1 MSTATS
7 PPQAEH
13 AKDLASLGYKQEL
26 RRELGP
32 FASFASGFSF
42 VSILTTVF
50 QLFALG
56 FALGGAAYFW
66 TWPIVFIGQFCVALC
81 FAELAARYPIA
92 GAVYQWS
99 RRVSTDPIGWMA
111 GWLMMLGYIISVA
124 ALAIA
129 MQAVLP
135 VIWGGF
141 QIIGTETAPT
151 SPDGAKN
158 AILLGSI
165 TIAICAVI
173 ASMGVT
179 KLSLLTRIGVTIE
192 IIGVVVVLVVLFA
205 NATRGPGVIFDTLGV
220 QGEGSYI
227 WPFFASMVMA
237 AYVMYGFDSAA
248 ELSEETSDP
257 RRTAPRAIVLCM
269 LVSAIGGGLMILG
282 ALMAAPDLKSEE
294 LTLGGIPYI
303 LEAVLPTWLAN
314 FVLAMVAISIFSAV
328 LAISASATR
337 VVFSMARDGRLPFA
351 KQLSYVSPKTQ
362 TPILAA
368 TVVSAFAIG
377 VLLINLGQSGVFA
390 AVASVSVVIVY
401 LAYLF
406 VTVPLLYQRI
416 KAGRHFAE
424 PVEGPGYFSLG
435 KWGLPVNIIAVTFG
449 LFLLI
454 NIGWPRAE
462 IYDPGGVGWVLQYS
476 ALLFVAAALILGVIA
491 YLVMRNQQAGTAVIS
506 SETTASS
513 APVA

>member
-1 MSTATS
+1 MSTVSS
-7 PPQAEH
+7 PPGSAEH

-111 GWLMMLGYIISVA
+111 GWLMMIGYVISVA

-129 MQAVLP
+129 MQVVLP
-135 VIWGGF
+135 VIWDGF
-141 QIIGTETAPT
+141 QLIGTDTAPT

-165 TIAICAVI
+165 TIAACAII

-192 IIGVVVVLVVLFA
+192 IIGVVIVLIVLFA
-205 NATRGPGVIFDTLGV
+205 NATRGPGVVFDTLGV

-269 LVSAIGGGLMILG
+269 LTSAIGGGLMILG
-282 ALMAAPDLKSEE
+282 ALMAAPDLRSED
-294 LTLGGIPYI
+294 LALGGIPYI
-303 LEAVLPTWLAN
+303 LEQTLPSWLAT
-314 FVLAMVAISIFSAV
+314 FVLVIVAISIFSAV

-337 VVFSMARDGRLPFA
+337 VVFSMGRDGRLPFA

-362 TPILAA
+362 TPIFAA
-368 TVVSAFAIG
+368 TAVSVLAIG
-377 VLLINLGQSGVFA
+377 VLLINLGQTGVFA

-424 PVEGPGYFSLG
+424 PVQGPGVFSLG

-449 LFLLI
+449 LFLLV

-476 ALLFVAAALILGVIA
+476 ALLFVGVALLLGVTA
-491 YLVMRNQQAGTAVIS
+491 YRVMRGQQAGTAVLHDAAP
-506 SETTASS
+506 TS
-513 APVA
+513 APTI

>member
-1 MSTATS
+1 MSTVSS
-7 PPQAEH
+7 PPGSADH

-111 GWLMMLGYIISVA
+111 GWLMMIGYIISVA

-129 MQAVLP
+129 MQVVLP
-135 VIWGGF
+135 VIWDGF
-141 QIIGTETAPT
+141 QIVGSDTAPT

-158 AILLGSI
+158 AILLGSL
-165 TIAICAVI
+165 TIAACAII

-179 KLSLLTRIGVTIE
+179 KLSLVTRVGVTIE
-192 IIGVVVVLVVLFA
+192 IIGVIIVLIVLFA
-205 NATRGPGVIFDTLGV
+205 NATRGPGVVFDTLDV
-220 QGEGSYI
+220 QGNGSYI

-269 LVSAIGGGLMILG
+269 LTSAIGGGLMILG
-282 ALMAAPDLKSEE
+282 ALMAARICGARISPS
-294 LTLGGIPYI
+294 
-303 LEAVLPTWLAN
+303 AASPTSSSRPCRA
-314 FVLAMVAISIFSAV
+314 
-328 LAISASATR
+328 
-337 VVFSMARDGRLPFA
+337 G
-351 KQLSYVSPKTQ
+351 SP
-362 TPILAA
+362 P
-368 TVVSAFAIG
+368 SC
-377 VLLINLGQSGVFA
+377 S
-390 AVASVSVVIVY
+390 
-401 LAYLF
+401 
-406 VTVPLLYQRI
+406 
-416 KAGRHFAE
+416 
-424 PVEGPGYFSLG
+424 
-435 KWGLPVNIIAVTFG
+435 
-449 LFLLI
+449 
-454 NIGWPRAE
+454 
-462 IYDPGGVGWVLQYS
+462 
-476 ALLFVAAALILGVIA
+476 
-491 YLVMRNQQAGTAVIS
+491 
-506 SETTASS
+506 
-513 APVA
+513 

>member
-1 MSTATS
+1 
-7 PPQAEH
+7 
-13 AKDLASLGYKQEL
+13 
-26 RRELGP
+26 
-32 FASFASGFSF
+32 
-42 VSILTTVF
+42 
-50 QLFALG
+50 
-56 FALGGAAYFW
+56 
-66 TWPIVFIGQFCVALC
+66 
-81 FAELAARYPIA
+81 
-92 GAVYQWS
+92 
-99 RRVSTDPIGWMA
+99 
-111 GWLMMLGYIISVA
+111 
-124 ALAIA
+124 
-129 MQAVLP
+129 
-135 VIWGGF
+135 
-141 QIIGTETAPT
+141 
-151 SPDGAKN
+151 
-158 AILLGSI
+158 
-165 TIAICAVI
+165 
-173 ASMGVT
+173 
-179 KLSLLTRIGVTIE
+179 
-192 IIGVVVVLVVLFA
+192 
-205 NATRGPGVIFDTLGV
+205 
-220 QGEGSYI
+220 
-227 WPFFASMVMA
+227 
-237 AYVMYGFDSAA
+237 VMYGFDSAA

-351 KQLSYVSPKTQ
+351 AQLSYVSPKTQ

-368 TVVSAFAIG
+368 TVVSGFAIG

-476 ALLFVAAALILGVIA
+476 ALLFVGAALILGVIA
-491 YLVMRNQQAGTAVIS
+491 YLVMRNQQAGTAVIAP
-506 SETTASS
+506 ETPASS